1 MTCKCARYDAWGN
14 KILPRDAMLL
24 YYKDDPQSTN
34 ILKRYMPHRYVC
46 IPAVE
51 ILIDCQNPGEVDVY
65 LIYPG
70 ETKLIE
76 KSLSER
82 AVEALRATYRGKPG
96 WTVTRGLHGAVKLR
110 REGRVIIDAAHK
122 FGWRG

>member
-1 MTCKCARYDAWGN
+1 MPCKCSRYDAWGN

-24 YYKDDPQSTN
+24 YYKDDPQSLN
-34 ILKRYMPHRYVC
+34 ILRRNMPHRYAC
-46 IPAVE
+46 IPTVE
-51 ILIDCQNPGEVDVY
+51 ILIDCQNPGEVDIY

-76 KSLSER
+76 KSLTER
-82 AVEALRATYRGKPG
+82 AVQALRATYRGKPG
-96 WTVTRGLHGAVKLR
+96 WKVVQGLHGAVKLR